1 MFPLKSF
8 LRSGVCRAR
17 VAVYTRYLSE
27 KYNLY
32 KKERFHKIIFAWAG
46 NYSDVLEIAQVE
58 TVLRV
63 GENSYV
69 RSKREK

>member
-1 MFPLKSF
+1 MPVWQSIL
-8 LRSGVCRAR
+8 G
-17 VAVYTRYLSE
+17 YLSE

>member
-1 MFPLKSF
+1 MPVWQSIL
-8 LRSGVCRAR
+8 GC
-17 VAVYTRYLSE
+17 LSE

-46 NYSDVLEIAQVE
+46 NYCDVLEIAQVE

-63 GENSYV
+63 GENSYMYAV
-69 RSKREK
+69 NEKNKGP